1 MATSQSRH
9 KLTHYQEYKMRT
21 SLLLQQFPEQRM
33 AKVYELSGPSEA
45 LCMDLSSLACKLL
58 YGEFS
63 QVPSWYDALR
73 QARLGYYKSI
83 AAQPF
88 LPYGSCNCSAHILVS
103 IKPALVLRAEGIQ
116 RLRQTFSSEQPE
128 KIVSQKNC
136 TAVSVLAVMAILL
149 SFCLFASGATAV
161 LG

>member
-1 MATSQSRH
+1 
-9 KLTHYQEYKMRT
+9 MRT

-73 QARLGYYKSI
+73 QARLGYYKACRLGEKSI